1 MLAGFVAVAVVPLA
15 IIGGLE
21 FGVEPTSEDI
31 YLGVVGTL
39 TFTGLGIVILGR
51 LPGHGVGRICL
62 GVGMALGV
70 SMLLRTFAAVLSG
83 LPGPFPPVG
92 AIAAVVSSNL
102 GGLALLGGAPLVL
115 ARFPDGRRVGRLGAT
130 TEGLLVVAAACLLFA
145 LFRPGPLEYGWVEP
159 VDNPLAVNVIAAP
172 IIDLILIIGFI
183 TAVLTY
189 GLSLAIIARR
199 YRRADAVGRAQI
211 RWVLAASGLTLVLM
225 VALLLS
231 SGIEWL
237 NELVWKLWVGSFV
250 LPPIAI
256 GIAVLRYRLYE
267 IDRLISRGLS
277 YALLS
282 GALAIVFGGLVLGLQ
297 AVLGGVTQGETLAV
311 AASTLVAFAL
321 FQPLRRRIQTLVDRR
336 FNRARYDAERV
347 AASFADRLRDEV
359 ELDAV
364 ADRLGATVRQ
374 AVAPE
379 SAAIWLRARND
390 LRTKEA

>member
-1 MLAGFVAVAVVPLA
+1 
-15 IIGGLE
+15 
-21 FGVEPTSEDI
+21 
-31 YLGVVGTL
+31 
-39 TFTGLGIVILGR
+39 
-51 LPGHGVGRICL
+51 
-62 GVGMALGV
+62 
-70 SMLLRTFAAVLSG
+70 
-83 LPGPFPPVG
+83 
-92 AIAAVVSSNL
+92 
-102 GGLALLGGAPLVL
+102 
-115 ARFPDGRRVGRLGAT
+115 
-130 TEGLLVVAAACLLFA
+130 LLFA

-159 VDNPLAVNVIAAP
+159 VDNPLAVNAIAAP